1 MPVALITNGLSRI
14 QRSRLATSPLTPMLS
29 AVIISEEAG
38 VAKPDPRLAFLSLEA
53 LGCTDPREAVLMG
66 DSLSSDVGCAR
77 AAGIDSIWLAPAG
90 QTSPLPTWTVHS
102 LEEAQRILLGT
113 R

>member
-1 MPVALITNGLSRI
+1 
-14 QRSRLATSPLTPMLS
+14 
-29 AVIISEEAG
+29 
-38 VAKPDPRLAFLSLEA
+38 
-53 LGCTDPREAVLMG
+53 MG

>member
-1 MPVALITNGLSRI
+1 MR
-14 QRSRLATSPLTPMLS
+14 TSLEETLQTVGIM
-29 AVIISEEAG
+29 VIDGSMST
-38 VAKPDPRLAFLSLEA
+38 SLEA
-53 LGCTDPREAVLMG
+53 LGCTDPREAVLLG
-66 DSLSSDVGCAR
+66 DSLSSAVGCAR